1 MQNKGITSYIGIILY
16 GTVAYFFMFGK
27 DINKV
32 YTKYPTQKIYKAYP
46 DYANGTVSI
55 YERDVKRVIK
65 DL

>member
-1 MQNKGITSYIGIILY
+1 MQNKGITTYIGLMAY
-16 GTVAYFFMFGK
+16 GAVAYFFAFGR

-32 YTKYPTQKIYKAYP
+32 YTKYPFQKIYKALP

-55 YERDVKRVIK
+55 YERDIKRVIK